1 MIVRRKV
8 SVVRCFSPF
17 VCCLG
22 IFYDVHLFYRDFCI
36 VVCYNTRKRE
46 NFVNIRCIYNGAAL
60 EQSDSPSA
68 GVSVNFAEGSCSLL
82 IDGKAVAAMKNKNIL
97 TYLKVFSILLL
108 FLTGLIS
115 LRFVWINYYNKGDQ
129 PIITDG
135 VLDLTGWDFSDEE
148 TIALNG
154 EWIFYPNQFI
164 GTSDISSAGDQTLI
178 QVPGDWRSELRTGKE
193 ESSDSYGYGSYYLK
207 VLLPETSPSFLGL
220 RVNNIQTA
228 FNIMVNDQLI
238 ESMNQPAAEK
248 MEQSHIRGPV
258 TSLFYADPDN
268 NELEIILQVSN
279 YELPFTGGV
288 ERTISFGTADAINQ
302 ETNLSRFLQL
312 TVIIILF
319 LHALYAFAIFFMNK
333 GKRQTELIYFGFMS
347 LLIAIGNLFDDE
359 VFVQLPFSADISFRL
374 LIAIYI
380 LVLFVLIKFI
390 QHLYQMQQRF
400 IKALGAGA
408 ITFAVLTLTVFS
420 LEHFT
425 VLSIILFVYDAI
437 VISYLFVITLRQIVR
452 GDKNGILILLLIC
465 SYTSNLAWGAAIQTG
480 KADFPFYPFD
490 FFVPIVIIAILLIKR
505 HIQLAQLSEEQAVRL
520 IEEDKKKDQFLANTS
535 HEIRNPLHGMVNIAQ
550 SIINK
555 HKDSLTPETVSNL
568 QLLAR
573 IGHRLTFTLNDIL
586 DITRLKEQQIQLQQ
600 EKLSLHSITNGVIEM
615 VQFTTPKQS
624 ITLHNEIDRDF
635 PSLYADENRLIR
647 ILFNLIHNAVKY
659 TEKGNVIISAVKRGD
674 MAFITV
680 RDTGNG
686 IAQDA
691 LERIF
696 LPYEKL
702 SKSDVDSGGIGLGL
716 NICRQL
722 IELHGGVISVDSEL
736 GIGTAFTFSIPLAS
750 KKGLALAQSEIAKQ
764 DIFFEDSTIHTI
776 GRYEQASASD
786 KPLLLVVDDDPVNLK
801 VMENLLEPDYQLHST
816 TDPRVVIEWLEKQS
830 YDLVISDVM
839 MSPFSGYELTKRIR
853 ERFTIS
859 ELPILLLTARN
870 QTEDIYTGFISGA
883 NDYISKPVEALEL
896 QARVKALTD
905 LSRSID
911 EQLRMEAAWLQAQIN
926 PHFMFNTL
934 NAIAALSNIDIERM
948 INLLNEFGKYLSKS
962 FRSKN
967 TKPLVSLREEL
978 ELVDSYIY
986 IMQQRF
992 AGKLTVHKEFD
1003 DSEHILVPPLSIQ
1016 TIVENA
1022 INHGIISQNKP
1033 GTLWLKGKQMENSY
1047 QIKIIDDGKGIPSEI
1062 LAKLF
1067 NKNDEKNGVGLLN
1080 TEQRWKK
1087 LFGQGIDIKS
1097 IAEEGTE
1104 VTMWIPKKSYE

>member
-1 MIVRRKV
+1 MMSIN
-8 SVVRCFSPF
+8 FT
-17 VCCLG
+17 G
-22 IFYDVHLFYRDFCI
+22 IFVLLFAIIQEKER
-36 VVCYNTRKRE
+36 
-46 NFVNIRCIYNGAAL
+46 NFINIRCIYEEAAL
-60 EQSDSPSA
+60 EQSGSFSGGASTNPA
-68 GVSVNFAEGSCSLL
+68 GGGRFLP
-82 IDGKAVAAMKNKNIL
+82 IDDKAVAAMKNKNIL
-97 TYLKVFSILLL
+97 IYLKVFSILLL
-108 FLTGLIS
+108 FFTGLIS
-115 LRFVWINYYNKGDQ
+115 LRLMWINYYNKEDQ
-129 PIITDG
+129 PVITDG
-135 VLDLTGWDFSDEE
+135 ILDLTGWDFSDKE

-164 GTSDISSAGDQTLI
+164 NSPDKSSAGEQTLI
-178 QVPGDWRSELRTGKE
+178 QVPGDWRSELGENKGE
-193 ESSDSYGYGSYYLK
+193 PSNSYGYGSYYLK
-207 VLLPETSPSFLGL
+207 VLLPKTSPSFLGL
-220 RVNNIQTA
+220 RLNSIHTA
-228 FNIMVNDQLI
+228 FNIMVNDQLV
-238 ESMNQPAAEK
+238 ESVNQPAAGK
-248 MEQSHIRGPV
+248 IDQSHMRGPV

-268 NELEIILQVSN
+268 NEIEIILQVSN

-302 ETNLSRFLQL
+302 ETNLSRYLQL

-347 LLIAIGNLFDDE
+347 LLIAMGNLLDDE

-380 LVLFVLIKFI
+380 MVLFVLTKFI
-390 QHLYQMQQRF
+390 QHLYQMQQKF
-400 IKALGAGA
+400 IRVLGVST
-408 ITFAVLTLTVFS
+408 IIMAVLTLTVFS

-425 VLSIILFVYDAI
+425 VLSIMLFVYDAI

-465 SYTSNLAWGAAIQTG
+465 SYTSNLAWGAAIKTG
-480 KADFPFYPFD
+480 QADFPFYPFD

-555 HKDSLTPETVSNL
+555 HKDTLTPEMVINL
-568 QLLAR
+568 QLLAQ

-586 DITRLKEQQIQLQQ
+586 DITRLKEQKILLQK
-600 EKLSLHSITNGVIEM
+600 EKLSLHAITDGVIEM
-615 VQFTTPKQS
+615 VRFTSPKKLV
-624 ITLHNEIDRDF
+624 TLHNEIEMDF
-635 PSLYADENRLIR
+635 PPLYADENRLIR

-659 TEKGNVIISAVKRGD
+659 TERGKVIIFAVKQED
-674 MAFITV
+674 MAIITV
-680 RDTGNG
+680 QDTGAG

-702 SKSDVDSGGIGLGL
+702 SKSDVDSEGIGLGL

-722 IELHGGVISVDSEL
+722 VELHGGQISVDSEL
-736 GIGTAFTFSIPLAS
+736 GKGTAFSFSMPLGSMAGLNLKQSAS
-750 KKGLALAQSEIAKQ
+750 ARQ
-764 DIFFEDSTIHTI
+764 DSFYDGSTIHTI
-776 GRYEQASASD
+776 GRYEKTPETD

-801 VMENLLEPDYQLHST
+801 VMENLLEPDYHLHST
-816 TDPRVVIEWLEKQS
+816 TDPGVVMEWLERNS

-853 ERFTIS
+853 ERFSIS
-859 ELPILLLTARN
+859 ELPVLLLTARN
-870 QTEDIYTGFISGA
+870 QTEDIYTGFILGA

-896 QARVKALTD
+896 QVRVKALTD

-911 EQLRMEAAWLQAQIN
+911 EQLRMEAAWLQAQIK

-934 NAIAALSNIDIERM
+934 NAIAALSSIDIERM

-962 FRSKN
+962 FHSKN
-967 TKPLVSLREEL
+967 TTPLVSLREEL

-986 IMQQRF
+986 IIQQRF
-992 AGKLTVHKEFD
+992 VGKLTVHKEFD
-1003 DSEHILVPPLSIQ
+1003 DAQHILVPPLSIQ

-1033 GTLWLKGKQMENSY
+1033 GTLWLKGKQLADGY
-1047 QIKIIDDGKGIPSEI
+1047 QIKIIDDGTGIPAEI
-1062 LAKLF
+1062 LTTLL
-1067 NKNDEKNGVGLLN
+1067 NKNDKKSGVGLIN
-1080 TEQRWKK
+1080 TDQRWRK

-1097 IAEEGTE
+1097 TAGEGTE
-1104 VTMWIPKKSYE
+1104 VTMWIPEKSYH